1 MKVTAYVY
9 ARISPYSGGDGEVE
23 HNASVLGDM
32 KNYGFGKCVAQADI
46 DVPDL
51 TRADLIPDAVKALR
65 DEQQRLRA
73 EAEQQAQAIETKIGK
88 LLALENGGA
97 AC

>member
-9 ARISPYSGGDGEVE
+9 ARISPYSGGDGEVQ

-32 KNYGFGKCVAQADI
+32 ENYGFGKCVAQADI
-46 DVPDL
+46 DVPDM
-51 TRADLIPDAVKALR
+51 TRADLVADAVRALR
-65 DEQQRLRA
+65 GEQQRVRA
-73 EAEQQAQAIETKIGK
+73 EAETKAQELEEKIGK

-97 AC
+97 A